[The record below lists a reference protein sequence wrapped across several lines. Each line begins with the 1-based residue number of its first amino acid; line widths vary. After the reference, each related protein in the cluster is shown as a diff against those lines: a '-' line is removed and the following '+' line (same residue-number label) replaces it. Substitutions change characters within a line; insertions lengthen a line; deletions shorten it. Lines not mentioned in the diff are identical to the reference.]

1 LAGFVILAK
10 REKQEVGVRRLEEEH
25 EPVRLPVLAL
35 LAGYDPVASRAAGS
49 ATTVDR
55 RRYSP
60 ADSALMNTASSLE
73 LHVARELRYAIVP
86 VDLCQLLRLGVDS
99 PGQDRFLAAL
109 VTLTKAGERCAGD
122 MTHGE
127 IDRLRMGQNEGVR
140 AAFRAEVLPW
150 LEGSV
155 RADAET
161 ALCRIDDDAVTGPVP
176 VRPEVVALLLDWLP
190 LAGQDFHADGR
201 PFTDAESRLAGS
213 ATEKEWN
220 DAASLQDADAE
231 IEGARLGRSLRLHQ
245 ILASAPAHARL
256 GFAADLDRHLPP
268 PPDLAQSPLT
278 GLIGY
283 QDQFAAAFAAAFRKH
298 VLPGL
303 GPRIKAEAAALLAHL
318 DRGSE
323 L

>member
-1 LAGFVILAK
+1 M
-10 REKQEVGVRRLEEEH
+10 RCPEEDS

-35 LAGYDPVASRAAGS
+35 LAGYDPAASRAAGS

-55 RRYSP
+55 RRYSR

-73 LHVARELRYAIVP
+73 LHVARELRYAIAP
-86 VDLCQLLRLGVDS
+86 FDLCQLLRFGVGAI
-99 PGQDRFLAAL
+99 GQERFLAAL
-109 VTLTKAGERCAGD
+109 VTLTKLGD
-122 MTHGE
+122 MYPADMSHGE
-127 IDRLRMGQNEGVR
+127 IDRLRLDQNEGVR
-140 AAFRAEVLPW
+140 AVFRTEILAWLPRPIRAEAEAVL
-150 LEGSV
+150 
-155 RADAET
+155 R
-161 ALCRIDDDAVTGPVP
+161 RIDAAAAMGPTP
-176 VRPEVVALLLDWLP
+176 VRTEVVALLLDWLP

-245 ILASAPAHARL
+245 ILASAPTAARL
-256 GFAADLDRHLPP
+256 GFAADLDQHLPP

-283 QDQFAAAFAAAFRKH
+283 QDQFDAAFAAAFRRH

-303 GPRIKAEAAALLAHL
+303 APRTKAEAAALLAHL
-318 DRGSE
+318 DRGGE
-323 L
+323 P